1 LKLSR
6 IKELL
11 ECEELSS
18 SHSGDVEIENVM
30 PSDMMSD
37 VLAFA
42 QPEAL
47 LITGLVNSQ
56 SVRTADFADAILII
70 YIRGRKPDEQTI
82 ELAKDLNISV
92 MATDL
97 GMFEACG
104 ILYEGGLKGIC

>member
-1 LKLSR
+1 MKLSR

-11 ECEELSS
+11 GCEELSS
-18 SHSGDVEIENVM
+18 SHSGDTEIESVM

-56 SVRTADFADAILII
+56 SVRTADFADAILIV
-70 YIRGRKPDEQTI
+70 YVRGKKPSEQTI
-82 ELAKDLNISV
+82 ELAKELNISV
-92 MATDL
+92 MATGM